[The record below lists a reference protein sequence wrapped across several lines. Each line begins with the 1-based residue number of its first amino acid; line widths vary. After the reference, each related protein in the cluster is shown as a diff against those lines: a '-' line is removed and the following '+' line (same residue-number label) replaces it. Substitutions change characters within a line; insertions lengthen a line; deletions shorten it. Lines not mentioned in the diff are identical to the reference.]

1 MKAITV
7 LLLLL
12 CNTVL
17 YAQECDCRKKF
28 DSVSVYLR
36 KNYVGFIDKVT
47 PVTQTAYTAM
57 LAKMRLQAA
66 TVKGATHCMLLVSKY
81 LRFFKDQHLMLH
93 IGYTPVRE
101 NITLIT
107 QQLDLLGK
115 QPPTVITGI
124 YQLPGSYKIALVKN
138 AKGLRTYA
146 AVMLE
151 SASPD
156 WKPGDVLFE
165 LVPNGPDKF
174 DLINYEAGQMSP
186 DVIQPVD
193 KLSIRTA
200 PTVSF
205 DTLTIGKQWDGLAAR
220 GWQKSGGSLSAKLSG
235 GNAPEKQPRGNPIAN
250 PPADPVRNT
259 ATKPNPDP
267 TTNFRASSLAE
278 TPAFADM
285 PSAPFFFRQIND
297 STGYLRISSFEAALY
312 PLADSVMNTNDDFLR
327 KAPNLVIDV
336 RGSGWGAEKL
346 IERLRPLLY
355 TQPVRITG
363 ADFYATP
370 DNIAA
375 WGHILDEQVG
385 KLPEEYVEQIRTLI
399 HQGDG
404 LQGRLVSMGPDENM
418 ILPSP
423 LPAPT
428 KVVVLINEYCNNT
441 AEQFLLE
448 AVQSQKVK
456 LMGTATAGALD
467 YANLSQVRFS
477 APDFGVSYPVTRS
490 RRVAMGQ
497 GIDNKGI
504 QPVVKLNF
512 RSAGWLEEVLKQF

>member
-1 MKAITV
+1 MKAIAV

-47 PVTQTAYTAM
+47 PVTQTAYTGM

-66 TVKGATHCMLLVSKY
+66 TIKGATQCMLLVNRY

-93 IGYTPVRE
+93 IGYTPVKE
-101 NITLIT
+101 TIALTP
-107 QQLDLLGK
+107 QQLDLLEK
-115 QPPTVITGI
+115 QPLKGIAGI
-124 YQLPGSYKIALVKN
+124 YQSAGGYKIALVKN
-138 AKGLRTYA
+138 AKGLRSYA
-146 AVMLE
+146 AVILE
-151 SASPD
+151 SVSPE
-156 WKPGDVLFE
+156 WKPGEVLFE
-165 LVPNGPDKF
+165 LADNGTNKF
-174 DLINYEAGQMSP
+174 DLIDYAAGQIST
-186 DVIQPVD
+186 DAIQRVGKLSSHAAQPVN
-193 KLSIRTA
+193 
-200 PTVSF
+200 F

-220 GWQKSGGSLSAKLSG
+220 GWQKHGGSL
-235 GNAPEKQPRGNPIAN
+235 PGNPPGKSSAEHAAAN
-250 PPADPVRNT
+250 QPTNPGTDPR
-259 ATKPNPDP
+259 
-267 TTNFRASSLAE
+267 TNLSAGFLAE

-285 PSAPFFFRQIND
+285 PSAPFFFRQLND
-297 STGYLRISSFEAALY
+297 STGYLRLSSFEAALY

-336 RGSGWGAEKL
+336 RNSGWGAEKL

-375 WGHILDEQVG
+375 WGHVLDEQVG
-385 KLPEEYVEQIRTLI
+385 KLPEEYIEQIRTLI

-448 AVQSQKVK
+448 AAQSQKVK
-456 LMGTATAGALD
+456 LMGKATAGALD
-467 YANLSQVRFS
+467 YANLSQVRFN
-477 APDFGVSYPVTRS
+477 APDFWISYPVTRS

-504 QPVVKLNF
+504 QPVVKLDF
-512 RSAGWLEEVLKQF
+512 HSAGWLDEVLKQF

>member
-1 MKAITV
+1 MKAIAV

-47 PVTQTAYTAM
+47 PVTQPAYTAM
-57 LAKMRLQAA
+57 LTKMRLQAA
-66 TVKGATHCMLLVSKY
+66 TIKGATHCLLLVNRY

-93 IGYTPVRE
+93 IGYTPVKE
-101 NITLIT
+101 TIALTP
-107 QQLDLLGK
+107 QQLDLLEK
-115 QPPTVITGI
+115 QPLSGIAGI
-124 YQLPGSYKIALVKN
+124 YQSPGSYKVALVKN
-138 AKGLRTYA
+138 AKGLRSYA
-146 AVMLE
+146 AVILE
-151 SASPD
+151 SVSPE
-156 WKPGDVLFE
+156 WKPGEVLFE
-165 LVPNGPDKF
+165 LAANGSDKF
-174 DLINYEAGQMSP
+174 DLINYVFS
-186 DVIQPVD
+186 PVD
-193 KLSIRTA
+193 
-200 PTVSF
+200 F
-205 DTLTIGKQWDGLAAR
+205 DTLTIGKQWNGLAAR
-220 GWQKSGGSLSAKLSG
+220 GWQKPGGSVSAG
-235 GNAPEKQPRGNPIAN
+235 AG
-250 PPADPVRNT
+250 
-259 ATKPNPDP
+259 
-267 TTNFRASSLAE
+267 FLAE

-285 PSAPFFFRQIND
+285 PSTPCFFRQIND

-312 PLADSVMNTNDDFLR
+312 PVADSVMNTNDDFLR

-336 RGSGWGAEKL
+336 RNSGWGTEKL

-448 AVQSQKVK
+448 AAQSQKVK
-456 LMGTATAGALD
+456 LMGKATAGALD

-477 APDFGVSYPVTRS
+477 APDFWVSYPVTRS

-504 QPVVKLNF
+504 QPVVKLDF
-512 RSAGWLEEVLKQF
+512 HSAGWLEEVLKQF